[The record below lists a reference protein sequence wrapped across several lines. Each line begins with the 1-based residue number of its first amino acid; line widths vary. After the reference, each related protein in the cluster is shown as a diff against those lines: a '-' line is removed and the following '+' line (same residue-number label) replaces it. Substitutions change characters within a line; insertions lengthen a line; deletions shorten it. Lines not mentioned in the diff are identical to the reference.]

1 MGKDIRNKRIEPA
14 DEEAM
19 YYSMFSAANVKV
31 HTRIP
36 LTDNLLYKGNFR
48 LNGNTF
54 YFNPEPLRK
63 HTRNP
68 IVYKSKHVTFR
79 MTAEGNF
86 TGTMRLKSTDFSKH
100 SKARRLVIEVFEFVN
115 LMIQQQQDNE

>member
-1 MGKDIRNKRIEPA
+1 MKNDIRNKRIEPA

-68 IVYKSKHVTFR
+68 IVFKSKHVTFR
-79 MTAEGNF
+79 MTAGGDF
-86 TGTMRLKSTDFSKH
+86 TGTMRIKSTDFTRH

>member
-1 MGKDIRNKRIEPA
+1 MKDDIRNKRIEPA

-68 IVYKSKHVTFR
+68 IVFKSKHVTFR

-86 TGTMRLKSTDFSKH
+86 TGTMRLKSTDFTKH

>member
-1 MGKDIRNKRIEPA
+1 MKNDIKNKWIETA

-19 YYSMFSAANVKV
+19 YYSMFSEANVKV

-36 LTDNLLYKGNFR
+36 LTDNLLYKGNLS

-68 IVYKSKHVTFR
+68 IVFKSKHVTFR

-100 SKARRLVIEVFEFVN
+100 SKARRLVVEVFEFVN
-115 LMIQQQQDNE
+115 LMIQQQTVNE

>member
-1 MGKDIRNKRIEPA
+1 MKNDIRNKRIEPA
-14 DEEAM
+14 DADAL
-19 YYSMFSAANVKV
+19 YYSMFSEANVKV

-36 LTDNLLYKGNFR
+36 LTDNLLYKGSFR

-79 MTAEGNF
+79 MTSEGNF
-86 TGTMRLKSTDFSKH
+86 TGTMRIKSTDFSKH
-100 SKARRLVIEVFEFVN
+100 TKARRLVVEVFEFVS
-115 LMIQQQQDNE
+115 LMMQQQQEDE